1 VLRSGAVEGT
11 RAVAEPTEA
20 DLERARVVVAAH
32 LRPTPVVGLE
42 LPGGHGEVLAKLE
55 SLQPTGSFKVRGAL
69 AAMAAYDAPGARVV
83 AASAGNHAL
92 GVVFAS
98 GCLGVPA
105 TVVVP
110 ETASPAKL
118 SALRRLGADLVRHG
132 DGYDQA
138 ERRALR
144 LASDGAVYVSA
155 YNDPHVI
162 AGQATCAWELAGQV
176 PGEMT
181 VVVPAG
187 GGGLLAGVALWA
199 AGRPDVSVVGVEAAA
214 SRALSAA
221 VAAGRIVA
229 VPVGATLADGLA
241 GNLEQGSVTP
251 ALVAGRVRFA
261 AVSEAE
267 IEAAVRFLALD
278 CGLVVEGAGA
288 VGVAALL
295 AGRVPAAGRVVALVT
310 GRNLAQATLA
320 RILTAAGD
328 P

>member
-1 VLRSGAVEGT
+1 
-11 RAVAEPTEA
+11 
-20 DLERARVVVAAH
+20 
-32 LRPTPVVGLE
+32 
-42 LPGGHGEVLAKLE
+42 
-55 SLQPTGSFKVRGAL
+55 
-69 AAMAAYDAPGARVV
+69 
-83 AASAGNHAL
+83 
-92 GVVFAS
+92 
-98 GCLGVPA
+98 
-105 TVVVP
+105 
-110 ETASPAKL
+110 
-118 SALRRLGADLVRHG
+118 
-132 DGYDQA
+132 
-138 ERRALR
+138 
-144 LASDGAVYVSA
+144 
-155 YNDPHVI
+155 
-162 AGQATCAWELAGQV
+162 
-176 PGEMT
+176 MT

-199 AGRPDVSVVGVEAAA
+199 AGRPGVRVVGVEAAA

-221 VAAGRIVA
+221 AAAGRVVA

-295 AGRVPAAGRVVALVT
+295 AGRVPAAGQVVVLLT
-310 GRNLAQATLA
+310 GRNIDPATLA
-320 RILTAAGD
+320 RVLTAAGG